1 MQSSASDSHDLSIM
15 THNVYFGADLEP
27 VYAARSPSEL
37 IEASQHVWTE
47 VQASNIPDRAARLAH
62 EIAMAKPDLVGLQ
75 EIAQWS
81 TGRFGAMSV
90 RYDFLE
96 SILRS
101 LRDEGSFYVPI
112 AIKADSTHAEPMDS
126 AGNLLQ
132 FTDRHAVLL
141 RIDPDL
147 ARVQPYNA
155 QAETF
160 SRLIQ
165 VSTPVAG
172 SISVM
177 RSWIAVDAIIGD
189 SKFRLI
195 ETHVES
201 LDETVQLAQARELA
215 AGPANTTLPVIMVG
229 DFNSNANRQPSV
241 RDYTSAYP
249 ELIAAGFHDVWAIAN
264 PDHPGNTCC
273 HARDLLNSTSELN
286 RRIDLLLIR
295 GSIMPISAALVGDNP
310 AFRLSSGRWASDHVG
325 VVAKLWIQ

>member
-1 MQSSASDSHDLSIM
+1 M
-15 THNVYFGADLEP
+15 TYNVYFGADLEP

-37 IEASQHVWTE
+37 IEASRRVWTE
-47 VQASNIPDRAARLAH
+47 VQASNIPERAAHIAH
-62 EIAMAKPDLVGLQ
+62 QIAMAKPDLVGLQ

-112 AIKADSTHAEPMDS
+112 AIKADSTHAEPLDS
-126 AGNLLQ
+126 AGDLLQ
-132 FTDRHAVLL
+132 LTDRHAVLL
-141 RIDPDL
+141 RIDPHL
-147 ARVQPYNA
+147 VRVQPYNA

-160 SRLIQ
+160 STFIQ
-165 VSTPVAG
+165 VSTPIAG
-172 SISVM
+172 PISIM
-177 RSWIAVDAIIGD
+177 RSWIAVDASIGD

-201 LDETVQLAQARELA
+201 LDEAVQLAQARELV
-215 AGPANTTLPVIMVG
+215 AGPANTALPVIMVG
-229 DFNSNANRQPSV
+229 DFNSNANQQPSV
-241 RDYTSAYP
+241 RDYTSTYP

-264 PDHPGNTCC
+264 PDNPGNTCC
-273 HARDLLNSTSELN
+273 HARDLRNSTSELN
-286 RRIDLLLIR
+286 RRIDLFLIR
-295 GSIMPISAALVGDNP
+295 GPIMPVAAELVGDNSV
-310 AFRLSSGRWASDHVG
+310 FRLSSGRWPSDHVG